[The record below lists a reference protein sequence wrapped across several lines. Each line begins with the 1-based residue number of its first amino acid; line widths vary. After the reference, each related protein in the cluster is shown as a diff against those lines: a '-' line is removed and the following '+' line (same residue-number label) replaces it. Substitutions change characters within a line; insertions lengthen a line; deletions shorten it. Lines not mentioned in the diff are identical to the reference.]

1 MTTPDPPGTL
11 RDQAT
16 DHSIGLLLGLRQG
29 AAVVAWADEMIH
41 ATGDPPTALFDISLT
56 PPDDLSALRHA
67 LHPLCHDPVP
77 ERTIRAMLALTADDL
92 ASGRRSAADTVR
104 VLAQMRRLLPLTG
117 VLADMMDQL
126 EDGHMLAVAGLGVT
140 VAEAERH
147 VHEWLRTMGS
157 RAADDGPLRG

>member
-1 MTTPDPPGTL
+1 MNSPHAPRDL
-11 RDQAT
+11 REQAT
-16 DHSIGLLLGLRQG
+16 DHSVALLLGLRQG

-41 ATGDPPTALFDISLT
+41 ESLDPPTELFDISLT

-92 ASGRRSAADTVR
+92 ASGRRDAANTVR

-117 VLADMMDQL
+117 ALAEMMDQL
-126 EDGHMLAVAGLGVT
+126 EDGHMLAIAGLGVT

-147 VHEWLRTMGS
+147 VYEWLRTMGG
-157 RAADDGPLRG
+157 RAADEGPPRA